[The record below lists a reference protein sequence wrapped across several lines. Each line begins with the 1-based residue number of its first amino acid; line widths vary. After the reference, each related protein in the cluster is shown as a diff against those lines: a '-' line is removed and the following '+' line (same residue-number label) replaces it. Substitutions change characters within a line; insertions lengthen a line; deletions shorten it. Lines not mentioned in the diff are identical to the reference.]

1 MSIVNELNIGLKL
14 FLTISWFLMMSK
26 INLLLIFKLIKSEF
40 DR

>member
-14 FLTISWFLMMSK
+14 FLTISWFLTMSK